1 MVVEVKIML
10 FNEFGK
16 KENPA
21 ILLMHG
27 MLQDWHS
34 LWEILKPLEE
44 KYRVIVP
51 AMDGMYD
58 NSPDFT
64 TFADQ
69 CRQIEAFVNENYG
82 GKLRGVYGL
91 SQGAAVMSE
100 LLARGNIK
108 IDVAVFDGA
117 YVVHQGK
124 LAAYAVLKTFWSMLH
139 NIGKPSKTAI
149 LIRKYMQKRMGRKPN
164 KGFSLSIIY
173 KNVSYESMKRNLYEN
188 YTYRVNPNLKDT
200 DTKVYLWCGSKEPF
214 AVKSQK
220 VLKKYLKNYEEEIF
234 EGLAHGELLLSGDN
248 AVYKK
253 LCEIF

>member
-1 MVVEVKIML
+1 VL
-10 FNEFGK
+10 FNEFGSI
-16 KENPA
+16 ENPA

-69 CRQIEAFVNENYG
+69 CRQIEAFVIENYG

-100 LLARGNIK
+100 LLARGNIN

-124 LAAYAVLKTFWSMLH
+124 LAAYAVLKTFWRMLH
-139 NIGKPSKTAI
+139 NNGKPSKIAI
-149 LIRKYMQKRMGRKPN
+149 LIRRYMHKRMGRKSN
-164 KGFSLSIIY
+164 QGLHTSIIY
-173 KNVSYESMKRNLYEN
+173 QNVSYESMKRNLTEN

-200 DTKVYLWCGSKEPF
+200 DTKVYLWCGSKESF

-220 VLKKYLKNYEEEIF
+220 MLKKYLKNYEEEIF
-234 EGLAHGELLLSGDN
+234 DGLAHGELLLSGDN
-248 AVYKK
+248 VVYKK